1 VAGQVLQY
9 AALAQFARPALVN
22 GAAGLVALPAGRP
35 VAVMAMTVRD
45 GRIAEIDILADRN
58 RVQAIV
64 PPQS

>member
-1 VAGQVLQY
+1 MLQY